1 MDLQVIG
8 AGFGRTSTLTLKIAL
23 EQLGFGPCYHMMEV
37 FGHPGH
43 AELWEKSVREGSDD
57 WKAALA
63 GYKSSVDWPS
73 CHFWREQ
80 MKAWPDAK
88 VILTEREPHVWYKSM
103 SQTILPSMARPLPAD
118 APLSVAAQM
127 RMGKLIIEEK
137 TFGGH
142 TDEAHVLDAYR
153 AHNAAVRREVPA
165 EKLLVFDASQGWEPL
180 CRFLGVPVPATAFP
194 KTNSTEEFRTR
205 ARL

>member
-8 AGFGRTSTLTLKIAL
+8 AGFGRTSTLTLKLAL

-37 FGHPGH
+37 FAHPGH
-43 AELWEKSVREGSDD
+43 AELWEKSIREGSED
-57 WKAALA
+57 WKAALV

-80 MKAWPDAK
+80 LKAWPNAK

-103 SQTILPSMARPLPAD
+103 SQTILPAMARDIPSD
-118 APLSVAAQM
+118 APPTVAAQA
-127 RMGKLIIEEK
+127 RMGKLLIEEK
-137 TFGGH
+137 TFGGD
-142 TDEAHVLDAYR
+142 TSEAHVLDVYR

-165 EKLLVFDASQGWEPL
+165 DKLLVFDASQGWEPL
-180 CRFLGVPVPATAFP
+180 CRFLGVPVPATPFP

-205 ARL
+205 ANL

>member
-1 MDLQVIG
+1 MTLQVIG

-23 EQLGFGPCYHMMEV
+23 EQLGFGPCYHMTEV
-37 FGHPGH
+37 FSHPGH
-43 AELWEKSVREGSDD
+43 AELWEKSARDGSDD

-63 GYKSSVDWPS
+63 GYRSSVDWPS

-88 VILTEREPHVWYKSM
+88 VILTERDPHVWYKSM
-103 SQTILPSMARPLPAD
+103 SQTILPSMARSLPSD
-118 APLSVAAQM
+118 VPSSVAAQM
-127 RMGKLIIEEK
+127 RMGKLIVEEK

-153 AHNAAVRREVPA
+153 AHNAAVRREVPP
-165 EKLLVFDASQGWEPL
+165 EKLLVFDAPQGWEPL
-180 CRFLGVPVPATAFP
+180 CRFLGVPAPATPFP

>member
-1 MDLQVIG
+1 MALQVIG

-23 EQLGFGPCYHMMEV
+23 EQLGFGPCYHMTEV

-43 AELWEKSVREGSDD
+43 AELWEKSAREGSDG
-57 WKAALA
+57 WKTALA

-88 VILTEREPHVWYKSM
+88 VILTEREPHVWYKSI
-103 SQTILPSMARPLPAD
+103 SQTILPAMTRAIPFD
-118 APLSVAAQM
+118 ANPVAAAQM
-127 RMGKLIIEEK
+127 RMGKLIIEER

-142 TDEAHVLDAYR
+142 TGEAHVLEVYR
-153 AHNAAVRREVPA
+153 AHNAAVRREVLP
-165 EKLLVFDASQGWEPL
+165 EKLLVFDAPQGWEPL
-180 CRFLGVPVPATAFP
+180 CRFLGVPVPATPFP